1 MLRFVKRSGAA
12 FLAALF
18 LITSA
23 TAYAAEVTEETSAG
37 AEATEPASAEA
48 ETTAAPEARPV
59 ENAYELNGPDVYA
72 ETYCV
77 IDGNT
82 GEVLFSKDPEKRMY
96 PASCT
101 KMLTALLVLENVE
114 DLEQTLT
121 FTQTAINIDP
131 SSSTLEPKAMV
142 GETMTV
148 KDALYGMLLKSAN
161 ECGAMLG
168 EYVAGSEAAF
178 AEMMNRK
185 AAEIG
190 CTNSHFMN
198 AYGIHHDEHYTTAH
212 DLALILKACME
223 NERYRELNA
232 TKSYIIKDTNM
243 CGARAFNIG
252 HAMIYGTF
260 EEEGVIGGKTGSTP
274 QAGRCL
280 ATACE
285 RDGRYIITTV
295 MKSTADFYYLDT
307 SVLLEYTYGTLV
319 NHTMAPLEWVET
331 NDTVVPNDNVRVR
344 YSPSVKGAVCGMAY
358 TEQQY
363 KRRAIYGDWSMIE
376 YDGRL
381 LYVMSAYLDS
391 LNPELVPET
400 EAYVYTTEATTEE
413 TLETE
418 ETETVTE
425 SETVEETTERRGG
438 TIETQDPNAVEK
450 EKPDSKKIFNNLT
463 VIIPAVAAVALI
475 AVWVVVCVKRYQE
488 IKNRKKRHRK

>member
-1 MLRFVKRSGAA
+1 MLRIVKRFGAV
-12 FLAALF
+12 FLAALI
-18 LITSA
+18 LTTSE
-23 TAYAAEVTEETSAG
+23 AAFA
-37 AEATEPASAEA
+37 AEA
-48 ETTAAPEARPV
+48 EPAESAKEAETPAPETAAPQTV
-59 ENAYELNGPDVYA
+59 ENSYELHGPDIYG

-82 GEVLFSKDPEKRMY
+82 GEVLYSKDPEKKMY

-101 KMLTALLVLENVE
+101 KMLTALLVLENVP
-114 DLEQTLT
+114 DLSKTLT
-121 FTQTAINIDP
+121 FTKSAIDIDP

-178 AEMMNRK
+178 ADMMNAK

-212 DLALILKACME
+212 DLALILRACMQ

-232 TKSYIIKDTNM
+232 TKSYIIPDTNM

-285 RDGRYIITTV
+285 REGRYIITTV
-295 MKSTADFYYLDT
+295 MKSTAENYYPDT
-307 SVLLEYTYGTLV
+307 SVLLEYTYDTLV
-319 NHTMAPLEWVET
+319 NHSKAPIEWLET
-331 NDTVVPNDNVRVR
+331 NDTVIPNDNVRVR

-358 TEQQY
+358 AGEAY
-363 KRRAIYGDWSMIE
+363 KRRAIYGSWSMIE
-376 YDGRL
+376 YEGKL
-381 LYVMSAYLDS
+381 LYVVSSYLES
-391 LNPELVPET
+391 QNPELVPVT
-400 EAYVYTTEATTEE
+400 EAYVYTTEAETSTDTESA
-413 TLETE
+413 ETE
-418 ETETVTE
+418 ETKTDTEEEETAA
-425 SETVEETTERRGG
+425 ETTERHGG

-450 EKPDSKKIFNNLT
+450 PELDRKKVYDTLAI
-463 VIIPAVAAVALI
+463 VIPAAAALALL
-475 AVWVVVCVKRYQE
+475 AVWGVAFAERMKRNN
-488 IKNRKKRHRK
+488 KWKRRKKKF